1 MTKKNKKIVV
11 LYHNKCD
18 DGFGAA
24 WVLWKKFKE
33 KAEYI
38 GVTHDNPPPKGLQ
51 GKDVYIV
58 DFSYKKSVLLQLL
71 SIAKSLTIID
81 HHLSAKE
88 AVESVPQHLFDGSFS
103 HSGAVL
109 AWQYFFSKKPVPKLL
124 LHIEAQDLWKFLPFT
139 KELSA
144 SLRIRKQDFKV
155 WSKVANNWESSSKI
169 KKYIK
174 EGATILRYEDDLV
187 EEAIEEAENVDF
199 LGYKTLAVNS
209 RAFVSKIGGRIY
221 EKMPPIAIVWSERSG
236 KIIVSLRSNGKV
248 DVSKLAA
255 KFGGGGHKTAAAFRL
270 ESGKKLPWRAI
281 K

>member
-1 MTKKNKKIVV
+1 MTKKNKEIVV

-24 WVLWKKFKE
+24 FAAWKKFKE
-33 KAEYI
+33 KAEYV
-38 GVTHDNPPPKGLQ
+38 GVIHDEPPPNSLR
-51 GKDVYIV
+51 GKDVYIL
-58 DFSYKKSVLLQLL
+58 DFCYKKNILQELL
-71 SIAKSLTIID
+71 SITRSLIVID
-81 HHLSAKE
+81 HHISMKE
-88 AVESVPQHLFDGSFS
+88 AVESVPQHLFDGTFS

-109 AWQYFFSKKPVPKLL
+109 TWQYFFPKKSVPKLL
-124 LHIEAQDLWKFLPFT
+124 LHVEAQDLWKFLPFT

-155 WSKVANNWESSSKI
+155 WSKVASDWESSSKI
-169 KKYIK
+169 KKYIE

-209 RAFVSKIGGRIY
+209 RAFVSKIGCRIY

-236 KIIVSLRSNGKV
+236 KIIVSLRSDGTV
-248 DVSKLAA
+248 DVSRLAA

-270 ESGKKLPWRAI
+270 ESGKKLPWKVI